1 MTHRTTTREPLLT
14 LPHVIS
20 SLASAALC
28 VIALSFPHAGFL
40 AWFSLV
46 PYIRLLNQQPLQKRL
61 LCSALFGWSFFCGL
75 IYWIGYVSIPG
86 LLILV
91 TYLSVYPVIFGIVIR
106 RTNRR
111 RDLLLIPL
119 VWVGLEA
126 GRSYALTGLGWGLI
140 GYSQAHNILLVQIV
154 DRVGIWGLSALV
166 VLVNIAIAQAIARRG
181 ALRQRVTAMGLAI
194 LLIAG
199 SLAYGAWSLKQPA
212 PCPLTRLS
220 VIQPNIAQQ
229 HKWDPGQKPHILSQ
243 LQKLTLQAAQT
254 NPDLIIWP
262 ETSVPG
268 YLLDEPL
275 LAIWVSRLAKQAGT
289 YLLVGSPRTDH
300 AGQRYYNS
308 ALLFDGRGE
317 LVSYYDKIHLVPFGE
332 YIPFPRLLWFLQNI
346 PIADF
351 SAGASFSLLPIT
363 TKNGQSLDCAVL
375 ICFEDIF
382 PDLVRKFRDAGADI
396 FINIT
401 NEAWFERSTEPF
413 QHLAISIVRAVE
425 NRRWFIRSAN
435 TGISGA
441 IDPWGRI
448 QAIVEQHGE
457 KIFVEGTATAVL
469 GAQ

>member
-1 MTHRTTTREPLLT
+1 MTHRTATREPLLP
-14 LPHVIS
+14 LPRIIS
-20 SLASAALC
+20 CLTSAALC

-46 PYIRLLNQQPLQKRL
+46 PYIRLLDQQPLQKRL

-91 TYLSVYPVIFGIVIR
+91 TYLSIYPVIFGIVIR
-106 RTNRR
+106 HTDRF
-111 RDLLLIPL
+111 RDLVLIPL

-154 DRVGIWGLSALV
+154 DKVGVWGLSALV
-166 VLVNIAIAQAIARRG
+166 VLVNVALAQAIAP
-181 ALRQRVTAMGLAI
+181 RVTLLRRAAALGLA
-194 LLIAG
+194 LLLVAG

-212 PCPLTRLS
+212 PCPPARLS

-229 HKWDPGQKPHILSQ
+229 HKWDPGQKSHILSQ
-243 LQKLTLQAAQT
+243 LQKLTLQAAQHK
-254 NPDLIIWP
+254 PDLIIWP

-275 LAIWVSRLAKQAGT
+275 LAIWVSRLAKQTGT

-332 YIPFPRLLWFLQNI
+332 YIPFPRVLWFLQNI

-351 SAGASFSLLPIT
+351 SAGKNFTLLPVT
-363 TKNGQSLDCAVL
+363 TTSGQALDCAVL

-413 QHLAISIVRAVE
+413 QHLTMSIVRAVE

-448 QAIVEQHGE
+448 RAIVEQQGE
-457 KIFVEGTATAVL
+457 NTFVEGTTTILVDD
-469 GAQ
+469 